1 MLYIKCDKPLFLP
14 WREFLC
20 FVLIISVRRAS
31 YAKGQRMIFNINIY
45 TWLNSEGGKA
55 KQLWTLLKGLR
66 NPAETVF
73 ESICRENSII
83 IASYQVILIFDN
95 VFFKKPPPQGSETF
109 HKVRRPFYRVWRF
122 SKGFMVALPSPPR
135 TANSVGRR
143 EGWETYY
150 STFLNISTSFL

>member
-1 MLYIKCDKPLFLP
+1 MCYIKCDKPLFLP

-66 NPAETVF
+66 NPTETVF
-73 ESICRENSII
+73 ESICQESSII

-95 VFFKKPPPQGSETF
+95 VFFSKNLL
-109 HKVRRPFYRVWRF
+109 HRVRRLSTRFGDHSTGYGYFPKGSWSLCLPPLEQQTVWEGER
-122 SKGFMVALPSPPR
+122 
-135 TANSVGRR
+135 VGRHIILR
-143 EGWETYY
+143 
-150 STFLNISTSFL
+150 F